1 MTDGN
6 PGEEVSEEVGWYRYW
21 PLDQYAI
28 ELRFVEDPQGKNVR
42 EVWHAHLLEGPRSGE
57 IPFEVIGQL
66 VAALRVEGGPPVPH
80 VVTHRQTYF
89 SWGADAA
96 AAKVIFEI
104 AAEALPGV
112 AGAAVYEGL
121 KHVVRRLIS
130 EARSRSEEEPE
141 PLSREQAMEQAR
153 WYLAEVFEL
162 GYEAGEQLK
171 LAGEEI
177 VGDGSWVFRFTL
189 DHRRFEVELVDE
201 YGLVRAARLGW
212 SATQP

>member
-1 MTDGN
+1 VTDRTAS
-6 PGEEVSEEVGWYRYW
+6 EESSEEVDWYRSW

-28 ELRFVEDPQGKNVR
+28 ELRFVEDPRGEHVR
-42 EVWHAHLLEGPRSGE
+42 EVWHARLLEGPYSGA
-57 IPFEVIGQL
+57 IPFDEIGQL

-104 AAEALPGV
+104 ASEALPGV

-121 KHVVRRLIS
+121 KHLVFRLVS
-130 EARSRSEEEPE
+130 QARSRSDEVPE
-141 PLSREQAMEQAR
+141 QLSRGEAMEQAR

-162 GYEAGEQLK
+162 DYEAAERLELVGEK
-171 LAGEEI
+171 I
-177 VGDGSWVFRFTL
+177 VAESSRVFHFTL
-189 DHRRFEVELVDE
+189 DDRRFEVELVDE
-201 YGLVRAARLGW
+201 CGLIRAARLGW
-212 SATQP
+212 TYNL

>member
-1 MTDGN
+1 MTDDASAN
-6 PGEEVSEEVGWYRYW
+6 EASEEVGWYRSW

-28 ELRFVEDPQGKNVR
+28 ELRFVEDPRGENVR
-42 EVWHAHLLEGPRSGE
+42 EVWHAHLLEGPGSGE
-57 IPFEVIGQL
+57 IPFDVIGQL

-96 AAKVIFEI
+96 AARVIFEI

-112 AGAAVYEGL
+112 AGAAVYEGV
-121 KHVVRRLIS
+121 KHVVRRLVS
-130 EARSRSEEEPE
+130 EARSRSDEVRE
-141 PLSREQAMEQAR
+141 PLSRDEAMEQAR
-153 WYLAEVFEL
+153 WHLAEVFEL
-162 GYEAGEQLK
+162 GYEAAEQLE
-171 LAGEEI
+171 LVGEEI
-177 VGDGSWVFRFTL
+177 LADGLRLFCFTL
-189 DHRRFEVELVDE
+189 DDRRFEVELVDE